1 MSRFSRIRRRPDH
14 WRSPHDRARARAA
27 ERLDGPLGLAEAAWL
42 DAHLVSCPACA
53 SIAASYEADRQALRG
68 LRANLPEPPRDLW
81 ARTASAIERE
91 SATGSSTADRPAS
104 SRASRV
110 PFGPLAGVAVIA
122 LVVGV
127 STLSG
132 GLFRWG
138 APSGVPDSAAG
149 PSDVAVA
156 QTPDGGP
163 SIVEATPMAV
173 GPGHVAWIDKGPGG
187 RPGYSAVT
195 IDEVCPAGTSGCPMI
210 GEGQR
215 ESLGLANAPRTIF
228 GSPDR
233 QQAIAI
239 SDNGDAGVQLL
250 IVQLPQADATP
261 APTAT
266 PVSSAPS
273 EPPAPVDPT
282 PTAKATSSPSPDP
295 DPTPTVKV
303 TVAPTVEPSV
313 TPTQSPEPTVAAVLA
328 IATDID
334 VIGESA
340 AFSTDGSWFAFTA
353 RPSDGSSGPD
363 VYVWRVGDERAHAL
377 TSDGVTYFASWAG
390 DELIASRPE
399 DVGDDTSKAETVR
412 IDPATGDE
420 RAIGELWRPI
430 VDPTGALAIGWTGS
444 IKPGTDD
451 GTWTPA
457 RGALELRTWSADGP
471 VEDSDHPADRIVT
484 DKAAGDFDIRLDETG
499 EWVATWVADPNESTI
514 GRLTLYHVDVGDA
527 SLERVDG
534 APVAVPALPG
544 FSIGDGRLAWATP
557 PGQGGEGSRIQI
569 AAWAAG
575 DVGTVESTPG
585 EGLVVVR

>member
-1 MSRFSRIRRRPDH
+1 MSRFTRLRRRPDH

-27 ERLDGPLGLAEAAWL
+27 ERLDGPLGLTEAAWL
-42 DAHLVSCPACA
+42 DAHLASCPACA
-53 SIAASYEADRQALRG
+53 AITVSYEADRQALRG

-81 ARTASAIERE
+81 ARTAAAIERE
-91 SATGSSTADRPAS
+91 SATGSATADRPS
-104 SRASRV
+104 PRRTSRV

-132 GLFRWG
+132 GLLRPG
-138 APSGVPDSAAG
+138 TQSGVPADAAG

-156 QTPDGGP
+156 QTPEGGP
-163 SIVEATPMAV
+163 SVVEATPMAV
-173 GPGHVAWIDKGPGG
+173 GPGHVAWLDNGPGG

-215 ESLGLANAPRTIF
+215 ESLGLAAAPRTIF

-233 QQAIAI
+233 NQAIAI
-239 SDNGDAGVQLL
+239 SDNGDAGDQLL
-250 IVQLPQADATP
+250 IVQLPRADATP
-261 APTAT
+261 APTA
-266 PVSSAPS
+266 PPPS
-273 EPPAPVDPT
+273 TLPTESPAPVEPT
-282 PTAKATSSPSPDP
+282 PTTTPPPPTTPDP

-303 TVAPTVEPSV
+303 TSGPTVEPSA
-313 TPTQSPEPTVAAVLA
+313 TPTTSPEPTVATALA
-328 IATDID
+328 IATDIE

-340 AFSTDGSWFAFTA
+340 AFSSDGSWFAFTA
-353 RPSDGSSGPD
+353 RPIDGSSGPD
-363 VYVWRVGDERAHAL
+363 VYVWRVGDELAHAL
-377 TSDGVTYFASWAG
+377 TTDGTTYFASWAG
-390 DELIASRPE
+390 DALIASRPE
-399 DVGDDTSKAETVR
+399 DAGDETSDAETVR

-444 IKPGTDD
+444 ITPGTDD
-451 GTWTPA
+451 GTWMPA

-471 VEDSDHPADRIVT
+471 VEDADHPADRIVT
-484 DKAAGDFDIRLDETG
+484 DKAAGDFDVRWDETG
-499 EWVATWVADPNESTI
+499 EWVATWVADPNGSTI
-514 GRLTLYHVDVGDA
+514 GRLTLYHVDAGA
-527 SLERVDG
+527 TRLERVDG

>member
-27 ERLDGPLGLAEAAWL
+27 ERLDGPLGLTEAAWL
-42 DAHLVSCPACA
+42 DAHLASCPACA
-53 SIAASYEADRQALRG
+53 AIAVSYEADRLALRG

-81 ARTASAIERE
+81 ARTAAAIERE
-91 SATGSSTADRPAS
+91 SATGSDTADRPAPR
-104 SRASRV
+104 RASRV
-110 PFGPLAGVAVIA
+110 PLGPLAGVAVIA

-132 GLFRWG
+132 GLLRWG
-138 APSGVPDSAAG
+138 TQSGVPAGAAG

-163 SIVEATPMAV
+163 SVVEATPMAV
-173 GPGHVAWIDKGPGG
+173 GPGHVAWIDEGPNG
-187 RPGYSAVT
+187 RLGYSAVT
-195 IDEVCPAGTSGCPMI
+195 IDEVCPAETSGCPMI
-210 GEGQR
+210 REGQR
-215 ESLGLANAPRTIF
+215 ESLGLSHAPRTIF

-239 SDNGDAGVQLL
+239 SDNGEAGDEIL
-250 IVQLPQADATP
+250 IVQLPRADPTP
-261 APTAT
+261 APTDPPAS
-266 PVSSAPS
+266 PAPTDS
-273 EPPAPVDPT
+273 PAPVDPT
-282 PTAKATSSPSPDP
+282 PTTTPATTADP
-295 DPTPTVKV
+295 DPTPTVTV
-303 TVAPTVEPSV
+303 TAAPTMSPSV
-313 TPTQSPEPTVAAVLA
+313 TPVPTPEPTVALALA
-328 IATDID
+328 IATDIE

-353 RPSDGSSGPD
+353 RPIDGSSGPD

-377 TSDGVTYFASWAG
+377 TTDGATYFASWVG
-390 DELIASRPE
+390 DELIASRP
-399 DVGDDTSKAETVR
+399 DDADDATSKAETVR
-412 IDPATGDE
+412 IDPATGIE

-444 IKPGTDD
+444 IKPGADD

-484 DKAAGDFDIRLDETG
+484 DKAAGDFDIRWDETG
-499 EWVATWVADPNESTI
+499 EWVATWVADANESTI
-514 GRLTLYHVDVGDA
+514 GRLTLYHVDADDA
-527 SLERVDG
+527 RLERVDG
-534 APVAVPALPG
+534 APLAVPALPG